1 MGKLLD
7 FVRDWLDMRR
17 ESRNYCKSCELLQ
30 RALEAETLEKRQL
43 LQKFVYT
50 EVSAPPITVNTPE
63 PMLPKIVPWHIKR
76 QMLEAEDREKAA
88 AMRRHQEEV
97 RIASQ
102 NKNKSPSNDSIQSN
116 EISIE
121 ELEKELAIPE

>member
-50 EVSAPPITVNTPE
+50 EVSTPTAVVNAPE

-88 AMRRHQEEV
+88 TIRRLEEEK
-97 RIASQ
+97 RQA
-102 NKNKSPSNDSIQSN
+102 NKNKSESIESNS
-116 EISIE
+116 ISIE
-121 ELEKELAIPE
+121 ELEKELGVSDAI